1 MSASV
6 LIINGSARISGNT
19 DIPIDRVIAGARNV
33 NLNPS
38 IITLLDKYI
47 SNCIGCYHLL
57 KTSQCSFSD
66 DMTEIRTLIED
77 A

>member
-19 DIPIDRVIAGARNV
+19 DIPIDRVIAGARNI

-47 SNCIGCYHLL
+47 SNCMAAIIYLKHLDVH
-57 KTSQCSFSD
+57 SV
-66 DMTEIRTLIED
+66 MT
-77 A
+77 